1 MVPRCPGKRIQHDDD
16 QSEPT
21 EQRYLGIFLED
32 GGDDEGRTSSA
43 PVKVVHG
50 KVDGKTSSSAHSVR
64 SASTVGSAGTN
75 SRARAADAPAREAQ
89 PHPVSKK
96 PKVGSVTTGALTPSP
111 GHAQGNGLDN
121 VRFLVVDPIVPH

>member
-1 MVPRCPGKRIQHDDD
+1 MLASKRKH
-16 QSEPT
+16 
-21 EQRYLGIFLED
+21 LED